1 MKMNKTPEEIFK
13 EYHKCEQYNVSLDL
27 YETVKKNENFYIGR
41 QWEGVNAPDLDKPVL
56 NFLKRV
62 TTYFISMI
70 VSDDIGVSFRFFL
83 EQPGSDAI
91 AKMLSNEVDRV
102 IERTRAKALNREMLK
117 NAVVDGDGCFYL
129 YFDTS
134 VQNGQP
140 ISGEI
145 VIENIDNTKVLFGNP
160 YVSDVQAQPYLLIAK
175 RSLLDTIKE
184 QARQN
189 GVEDIDRIT
198 PDDNRDRFYGE
209 EKDSQND
216 LVTSVVKLWKQ
227 DGVVH
232 YTEVTRDVVIK
243 EETVTGYK
251 LYPVAY
257 MSWDK
262 IKNSYHGQSAITGLI
277 PNQIFVNKLWAMAM
291 EHQKRMAFPKLF
303 FDRTKIRKWTNKVGE
318 AIGVEGNPN
327 DAIASNFRAADMSG
341 QVLELVEKTV
351 SYTRDFM
358 GASDA
363 ALGNVKPDNTSAIIA
378 VQKASAAPLELQRL
392 AFYQFIEDYV
402 RIIVDM
408 MVANYG
414 LRYVSMEQAADM
426 GAAPGMEATDE
437 LVLFDF
443 ASLNVDAMELN
454 VDVGTSAYWSE
465 LTQLSTNDNLL
476 LQGILDKGVIEDCIT
491 YIEGIPDKQLNNKN
505 KILERL
511 KQKKAAQEAQAMQA
525 AQMQQMPQAMPMQGG
540 GMYMGLNQMMG
551 GNLV

>member
-540 GMYMGLNQMMG
+540 GMDMGLNQMMG